1 MGCATKK
8 GHRRDIT
15 TTAIMYKCMM
25 INIYDGRRYP
35 HQEQSN
41 LTAIPLPLSPSI
53 CVYIAHT
60 ARVSNQALVCFS
72 HTPRPLPYAKKQ
84 KRLYAYAYAQ
94 HPKTRCLSFYSIYST
109 AIIASQNAASTSL
122 GLNPGVRPRQA
133 ARDVRPIPWCTVSTS
148 FPFPQM
154 TAHTWGGEGETYHSG
169 TW

>member
-1 MGCATKK
+1 MTGKDTRTKK
-8 GHRRDIT
+8 
-15 TTAIMYKCMM
+15 K
-25 INIYDGRRYP
+25 
-35 HQEQSN
+35 QSN
-41 LTAIPLPLSPSI
+41 LTAIPLPLSPSSYI
-53 CVYIAHT
+53 CIYKAHT
-60 ARVSNQALVCFS
+60 AHVTNKALVCFS
-72 HTPRPLPYAKKQ
+72 HTPRPLPCAKKT
-84 KRLYAYAYAQ
+84 KRLYAYAYTQ
-94 HPKTRCLSFYSIYST
+94 HPKKQTFIIFYSIYST